1 MCDLGMFAHCSTAD
15 QSRLEKV
22 EVEYLTMPG
31 WNTSTVHIRSFSDLP
46 PNAQAYVRK
55 IEELV
60 KVPSK
65 LYVHSLIPSPHP
77 LTAIH
82 RPG

>member
-1 MCDLGMFAHCSTAD
+1 
-15 QSRLEKV
+15 
-22 EVEYLTMPG
+22 MPG

-60 KVPSK
+60 EVPSK
-65 LYVHSLIPSPHP
+65 LCDG
-77 LTAIH
+77 A
-82 RPG
+82 